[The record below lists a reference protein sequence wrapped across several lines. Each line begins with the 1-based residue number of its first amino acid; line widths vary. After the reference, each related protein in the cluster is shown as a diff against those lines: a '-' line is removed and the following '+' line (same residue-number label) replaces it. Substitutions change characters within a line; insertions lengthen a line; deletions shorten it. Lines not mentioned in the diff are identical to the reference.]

1 MRRNGNTKKMLY
13 FCAIMILVLGMLFSG
28 LRILES
34 TVFYRGA
41 EAAGDI
47 HSKTI
52 VRDGIEYFP
61 RQDITVIMGLGI
73 DQTGPVVS
81 SGSYRNPGA
90 ADAVVLLLLDEKS
103 EEYSILCL
111 NRDMMV
117 TMPALGIGGKQAGTY
132 YGQLALSHTYGDGLE
147 DSCINTRET
156 ISDALNGILID
167 HYLALNMD
175 AISIVNDAVG
185 GVTVQVTD
193 DFSKVYA
200 SLPVGQVTLRGEQ
213 ALNFVRSRK
222 DVGNQLNVSRMQ
234 RHEEYMNGLMDALI
248 AKIQKEDLFVIELY
262 DQIADY
268 MVTDCSGNF
277 ISGLLERCSDYT
289 LKEII
294 SIEGE
299 NVRGEEYYEFYADPE
314 KLDALVLRLFYAP
327 KG

>member
-1 MRRNGNTKKMLY
+1 MRRNGNTKKMMY

-34 TVFYRGA
+34 TVFYRGV
-41 EAAGDI
+41 EAPTEI
-47 HSKTI
+47 RSKTI

-61 RQDITVIMGLGI
+61 RQDITVIMALGI

-90 ADAVVLLLLDEKS
+90 ADAIVLLILDEKS
-103 EEYSILCL
+103 EEYAILCL

-117 TMPALGIGGKQAGTY
+117 TMPVLGIGGKQAGTY

-147 DSCINTRET
+147 DSCVNTRQT
-156 ISDALNGILID
+156 ISDTLHGILID
-167 HYLALNMD
+167 HYLALNMN

-193 DFSKVYA
+193 DFSKVDT
-200 SLPVGQVTLRGEQ
+200 SLPVGQVTLHGEQ

-234 RHEEYMNGLMDALI
+234 RHEEYMNGLMDALT
-248 AKIQKEDLFVIELY
+248 AKIQKEDLFMIELY
-262 DQIADY
+262 DQVADY
-268 MVTDCSGNF
+268 MVTDCSANF
-277 ISGLLERCSDYT
+277 ISGLMERCSHYT
-289 LKEII
+289 LKEIV

-299 NVRGEEYYEFYADPE
+299 NVMGDKYYEFYADAE
-314 KLDALVLRLFYAP
+314 KLDALILRLFYAP
-327 KG
+327 KA